1 VHHSSSPVSL
11 PFYDGRYTLTSV
23 EHEFEK
29 DAGYTTSVEAST
41 DPMRGKNEGR
51 TWARPGHGSCAA
63 GHAAGALHWRQ
74 AAARQAHHRAYRGD
88 AAPLLCRAVR
98 RHGRSV
104 LPPEDAAG
112 RRGDQR
118 PQWRSGE
125 PVPHSAAALCLFH
138 RLHALRADLAAR
150 IRTAHPDRPRN
161 AHRSRTR
168 RPFPHLQ
175 RTGFGGKVT
184 GQTFGV
190 SPYEPGP
197 FNVLRLASY
206 LEAVHERL
214 AGVVIESLPY
224 AEFIARYD
232 RPETLFYLDPPY
244 CGSEHYY
251 GRGMF
256 TREEFEKMAALLA
269 TLKGRFILSL
279 NDVDEVRRT
288 FAQLRY

>member
-1 VHHSSSPVSL
+1 MKNASGLDQDGMQEAPRAL
-11 PFYDGRYTLTSV
+11 PPAPYIGGKRLLAKRLIKRIEATPHRCYAEPFVGMGGVFFRRRLRPSAEVINDLNGEVANLFRILQRHYAFFIDFMRFGLTSRREFERLTQTAPATLTDL
-23 EHEFEK
+23 E
-29 DAGYTTSVEAST
+29 
-41 DPMRGKNEGR
+41 R
-51 TWARPGHGSCAA
+51 
-63 GHAAGALHWRQ
+63 
-74 AAARQAHHRAYRGD
+74 AARFLY
-88 AAPLLCRAVR
+88 
-98 RHGRSV
+98 
-104 LPPEDAAG
+104 
-112 RRGDQR
+112 
-118 PQWRSGE
+118 
-125 PVPHSAAALCLFH
+125 
-138 RLHALRADLAAR
+138 
-150 IRTAHPDRPRN
+150 
-161 AHRSRTR
+161 
-168 RPFPHLQ
+168 LQ
-175 RTGFGGKVT
+175 RTAFGGKVT

-256 TREEFEKMAALLA
+256 SREEFEKMAALLA

-279 NDVDEVRRT
+279 NDVDDVRRI
-288 FAQLRY
+288 FARFDIQRVETAYSVNDKNPSRRVGEVIITASKVI